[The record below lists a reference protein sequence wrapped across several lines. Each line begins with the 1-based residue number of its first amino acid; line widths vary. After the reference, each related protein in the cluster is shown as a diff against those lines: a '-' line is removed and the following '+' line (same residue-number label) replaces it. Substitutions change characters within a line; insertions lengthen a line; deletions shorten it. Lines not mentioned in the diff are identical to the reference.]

1 MHRETC
7 IYITVVFKYS
17 YIGKYRIFGSK
28 FQLFMYLVLNAICNL
43 GLMDSNNL
51 DGGVDAKGMDD
62 LKEPLLKPSDINN
75 KDKRIRTVK
84 FKIGDVECASCA
96 TTIESVL
103 GKLDGVKN
111 ATVSPIQGQA
121 AVNYIPE
128 LINVSE
134 V

>member
-1 MHRETC
+1 
-7 IYITVVFKYS
+7 
-17 YIGKYRIFGSK
+17 
-28 FQLFMYLVLNAICNL
+28 
-43 GLMDSNNL
+43 
-51 DGGVDAKGMDD
+51 MDD
-62 LKEPLLKPSDINN
+62 LKVPLLKPLDNNN
-75 KDKRIRTVK
+75 KDIRIRTVK
-84 FKIGDVECASCA
+84 FKIGDIECASCA